1 MLDPKLSLFIFHQL
15 HKWLYT
21 TLLFFEVL
29 LGRHQ
34 IETAVYFNKLISLHQ
49 RLGPL
54 DMHSFKLDYL
64 LIEVFPL
71 CLKAL
76 LELKDLILY
85 ALLAGH
91 DTLTIITDI
100 SLILVDLICVH
111 A

>member
-1 MLDPKLSLFIFHQL
+1 
-15 HKWLYT
+15 
-21 TLLFFEVL
+21 
-29 LGRHQ
+29 
-34 IETAVYFNKLISLHQ
+34 
-49 RLGPL
+49 
-54 DMHSFKLDYL
+54 MHGFKLDYL

-111 A
+111 AWCPAQVIDIILNLGNSFWNSIDLYAEFIECNVVGLGANDAL